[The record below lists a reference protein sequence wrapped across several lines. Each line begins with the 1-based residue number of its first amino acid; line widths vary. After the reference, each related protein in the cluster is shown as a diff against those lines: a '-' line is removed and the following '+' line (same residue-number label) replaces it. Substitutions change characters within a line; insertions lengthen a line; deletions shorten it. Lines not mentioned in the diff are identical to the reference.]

1 MADKSKA
8 PSPTKYSVLKFGG
21 TEILFLIMYSFGS
34 IMMQSK
40 MQVGW
45 LGNHTPGR
53 DCKSAQLVRKCKSIH
68 DLYVLVKRESEFQAS
83 CPL

>member
-21 TEILFLIMYSFGS
+21 TEMLFLIMYSFGS

-40 MQVGW
+40 MEVGW

-53 DCKSAQLVRKCKSIH
+53 DCKSAQLVRNVKAY

-83 CPL
+83 CLP